1 MFYKMN
7 LKSILLIL
15 KPLWIWVVAYIL
27 VLLFQENNFFQHSKG
42 VFGIILLFLL
52 FPYYLLFIQYLFFSF
67 SKIQITD
74 GNIIINNISYEKAQ
88 IQKII
93 MISSENRNVKQN
105 SYNFPWMAGNFYYFK
120 IKLSNN
126 KLYFLTCFMDKGKGF
141 EIDLKR
147 LEIEYDFRF
156 LFIPLISR

>member
-1 MFYKMN
+1 MN